1 VKEAV
6 VNDTCL
12 AAWKLPLIV
21 GAIATS
27 IVAGFYL
34 GGPGLG
40 MAVGGLAAGSIV
52 VMAVRHPPLYPIVPA
67 QAPDLRRR
75 LLVVVAEPL
84 EDPEAIELIAA
95 AARGGECEGEPREPE
110 ILVVTPVRHRF
121 LDRWASDFDRGRER
135 AQRALVL
142 SLASLAGAELS
153 ASARVGEEDLVQ
165 AVEDALRSF
174 PATEVVLVTGSSQQ
188 DAAARAAGAE
198 LELRLRVPLHHLCQ
212 AAGDGRRTAQ
222 QRSPLKL

>member
-1 VKEAV
+1 VD
-6 VNDTCL
+6 DTCL

-40 MAVGGLAAGSIV
+40 MAVGGLAVGSIV

-84 EDPEAIELIAA
+84 EDPKAIGLIADVA
-95 AARGGECEGEPREPE
+95 HGGEGELPEPE

-153 ASARVGEEDLVQ
+153 ASARVGEESLVQ
-165 AVEDALRSF
+165 AVEDTLQSF
-174 PATEVVLVTGSSQQ
+174 PATEVILVTGSSRQ
-188 DAAARAAGAE
+188 DAADNAAGAE
-198 LELRLRVPLHHLCQ
+198 LELRLRVPLHRLCQ
-212 AAGDGRRTAQ
+212 GTAAAAQ
-222 QRSPLKL
+222 VPTSLSPSPFA